1 MQPAPSVPESTAFTF
16 QVLGPLEVR
25 NHARPV
31 DVGSGKLSQLLAL
44 LLIEPNRPRR
54 RDLLIDQLWNGA
66 PPTSAVATLQSHVYR
81 LRGLLTSDGRS
92 PVESLA
98 GGYRLVVPAHG
109 FDLAQFEELVRTGRK
124 ARESGATERAA
135 DTLRQALDVWAG
147 EAFAGVDLEVVQ
159 LHAAGLQSLRLQI
172 VEECVA
178 AELALGRQ
186 SDVIPELENLIG
198 EHSLRESL
206 WALLLQALARSGRA
220 AEALSRYGD
229 LERVLDDELGVRPGP
244 LVSGVRDRIV
254 ERAPASGEPRER
266 LRYRRCTR
274 PRCRR

>member
-1 MQPAPSVPESTAFTF
+1 MNLAAQFTF
-16 QVLGPLEVR
+16 RVLGPLEVR
-25 NHARPV
+25 NHAHPV
-31 DVGSGKLSQLLAL
+31 EVGSGKLRQLLAL

-54 RDLLIDQLWNGA
+54 RDLLVDQLWSGA
-66 PPTSAVATLQSHVYR
+66 PPASAVATLQSYIYR

-98 GGYRLVVPAHG
+98 GGYQLVVPAHS
-109 FDLAQFEELVRTGRK
+109 FDLAHFEELVRTGRK

-159 LHAAGLQSLRLQI
+159 SHAAGLQSRRLQI
-172 VEECVA
+172 VEECVT
-178 AELALGRQ
+178 AELVLGRQ
-186 SDVIPELENLIG
+186 SDVIPELENLTG
-198 EHSLRESL
+198 EHPLRESL
-206 WALLLQALARSGRA
+206 WALLLQALARNGRA
-220 AEALSRYGD
+220 AEALRRYRD

-254 ERAPASGEPRER
+254 EGAPASGDLRER
-266 LRYRRCTR
+266 LRYHRCTR
-274 PRCRR
+274 PHERR